1 MSIARSDVEAIH
13 KTKVYEKIAVQI
25 QRLICDG
32 ALKPGEKLPPER
44 ELAGMFHVS
53 RGSLRDA
60 VRALEVTGFVEA
72 RHGEGT
78 VVRVP
83 SADALINPLT
93 TLLLHRREFVGE
105 LLEFRAM
112 IEPVLARK
120 AAKQAGS
127 EVVQHLE
134 EVIRRQQEKVDRGE
148 LAIEEDTE
156 FHNTIAHAAKNG
168 VVLRVLDVFMDLL
181 KESREQT
188 LQVEGRLQKSLE
200 GHRQILHAIQ
210 RRDPI
215 AAETAMRRHIEKIE
229 GIVLNKL

>member
-13 KTKVYEKIAVQI
+13 KTKVYEKIALQI

-32 ALKPGEKLPPER
+32 ALKPGDKLPPER

-53 RGSLRDA
+53 RSSLRDA

-78 VVRVP
+78 VVRTP
-83 SADALINPLT
+83 SADSLLNPLT
-93 TLLLHRREFVGE
+93 TALLHRREFIGE

-112 IEPVLARK
+112 IEPALAKR
-120 AAKQAGS
+120 AAWHAS
-127 EVVQHLE
+127 PEDLRHLE
-134 EVIRRQQEKVDRGE
+134 EIIRRQQEKVHRGE

-156 FHNTIAHAAKNG
+156 FHNTIAHAAKNE
-168 VVLRVLDVFMDLL
+168 VVLNVLDAFMDLL
-181 KESREQT
+181 RESREQS
-188 LQVEGRLQKSLE
+188 LQVAGRLQKSLE

-210 RRDPI
+210 RRDPA
-215 AAETAMRRHIEKIE
+215 AAEAAMRRHIEKIE
-229 GIVLNKL
+229 GIVLKKM

>member
-13 KTKVYEKIAVQI
+13 KTKVYEKVALQL

-32 ALKPGEKLPPER
+32 SLKPGEKLPPER
-44 ELAGMFHVS
+44 ELADMFHVS

-78 VVRVP
+78 VVRTP
-83 SADALINPLT
+83 SADSLLQPLT
-93 TLLLHRREFVGE
+93 AALLRRREFVGE

-112 IEPVLARK
+112 IEPVLAKR
-120 AAKQAGS
+120 AAAYAS
-127 EVVQHLE
+127 AEDLE
-134 EVIRRQQEKVDRGE
+134 RLRDVLRRQQEKVDRGE
-148 LAIEEDTE
+148 IAIDEDTE
-156 FHNTIAHAAKNG
+156 FHNTIAHAAKNE
-168 VVLRVLDVFMDLL
+168 VVLNVLEAFMDLL
-181 KESREQT
+181 RESREHS

-200 GHRQILHAIQ
+200 GHRQILHAIE
-210 RRDPI
+210 RGDPA

-229 GIVLNKL
+229 GIILTKM